1 MMAFRI
7 ETRAEPIPG
16 YSLIERIG
24 GGGYG
29 DVWKCEAPGGLYKAI
44 KFVFGNLES
53 TSAVGEDADT
63 GRAEQELKS
72 LERIKRIRHPFI
84 LALDRYEIIDGQLMI
99 VTELADCSLHD
110 RVKECQLQGLPGIP
124 QDELMGYMLETA
136 EALDYM
142 TEKHDL
148 LHLDIKPQNLFL
160 LANHIKIGDFGL
172 VKDVEGMLANVTGG
186 FTTLYAA
193 PESFEGYVSRHSDQY
208 SLAIV
213 YQELLTGS
221 RPFTG
226 KNPRQLLLQHV
237 QGTPNLDALPPAERP
252 IVARALS
259 KAPADRWPNCKAFVK
274 ALQQIHQSYSQS
286 DQATDTQ
293 LEREA
298 QTQPIKTPSPSDGS
312 NLGQLRKVTGDIRQD
327 FKQRS
332 DAKPDTQIAHNSR
345 RMPKLQLPSKEQIV
359 LPEFDPNQGILRP
372 TIVIGLGQFGRATI
386 SWIQQELISHY
397 GQDGHPLLHCM
408 SLDTDATAPASHLCT
423 KESTEDLLL
432 MGLNRPSRYLRSRD
446 TLPPVEDWL
455 NTNLLY
461 RMPRTLTTSG
471 IRSLGRLAFIEHYS
485 AFTAKLERDIQELLS
500 PESMQKAVQKSAA
513 SIRHSVPRIVI
524 ITHLGGGTGSGMF
537 LDCAY
542 VVRDTLRKS
551 GIEKSEIL
559 GLLYLPDAVTMQSPD
574 LPEANAVAAL
584 HELYHFQQAEV
595 SFHACYLAKSEPL
608 TEDKPPFDQCLLF
621 ETRSLPPA
629 LQQEGSDTAISVI
642 RQAAECVYRL
652 SLTSL
657 GNLADPVQ
665 TSSQRDLYLSCGVQ
679 VAASPH
685 LPVMNHAMKVLCNQ
699 MIDHWLRPIT
709 SQQNEAIQKRIDD
722 FIEIEKY
729 HSEGTFQHLEA
740 GLRDALGKSADES
753 IQELIEPF
761 QLPIKQKLPASQAV
775 QETLQKILDIIGNAK
790 GDDSVSH
797 SVLNPVTAWGH
808 AIKNAGE
815 SLTKQAYKKFR
826 HAIFSLMDKPG
837 LRIGAADVAQRYL
850 FRCMDKL
857 MNHHTRQAKKS
868 QEDFALALAYLRDDV
883 MEYDRIRNI
892 TKFLWPRMQTPA
904 ERLMAVYRARYESF
918 MHERLSMIYE
928 KLKNICV
935 TFTQEIEKCRAN
947 LLSLRYSKNSLE
959 ADVPKEQSAGSTTS
973 YLMPASMES
982 LTDLAQ
988 KYSSSFG
995 AEDLEKIDN
1004 LLAHS
1009 MSGSCPPLGDVY
1021 QMSPEAMLQIRNQIL
1036 GEIKR
1041 FLTKRGVS
1049 IDAASL
1055 FLERYQSD
1063 AEFLNRY
1070 LTQAQPHVALT
1081 GGHPCHENVVCM
1093 VPDSDNSRKLQSL
1106 ISQSHPE
1113 IQLSNQSTPD
1123 EVVIYRT
1130 LREFQLM
1137 ELHVLQEA
1145 GQQAY
1150 QSALQIE
1157 NFTPHARQ
1165 DISHWCSPEAE
1176 LPKTRNL

>member
-1 MMAFRI
+1 MAFRI
-7 ETRAEPIPG
+7 ETHAEPIPG

-110 RVKECQLQGLPGIP
+110 RVKECQSQGLPGIP
-124 QDELMGYMLETA
+124 HDELMGYMQETA

-186 FTTLYAA
+186 FTTIYAA
-193 PESFEGYVSRHSDQY
+193 PESFEGYVSRYSDQY

-213 YQELLTGS
+213 YQELLTGV

-237 QGTPNLDALPPAERP
+237 QGNPNLDSLPPAERP

-259 KAPADRWPNCKAFVK
+259 KTPTDRWPNCKAFIK
-274 ALQQIHQSYSQS
+274 ALKQLQQSYSQS

-293 LEREA
+293 LERET
-298 QTQPIKTPSPSDGS
+298 QTQPIKTSSPADDS
-312 NLGQLRKVTGDIRQD
+312 NLGQAKRSVTDARPD
-327 FKQRS
+327 LKFRS
-332 DAKPDTQIAHNSR
+332 DAKPDTQVAHNSR
-345 RMPKLQLPSKEQIV
+345 RMPKLQLPSKEQFV
-359 LPEFDPNQGILRP
+359 LPEFDAEHGYLRP
-372 TIVIGLGQFGRATI
+372 TLVIGLGQFGRATL
-386 SWIQQELISHY
+386 SWIQQELVSHF
-397 GQDGHPLLHCM
+397 GQDGHPLLHCL
-408 SLDTDATAPASHLCT
+408 SLDTDATVPAAHLRAADV
-423 KESTEDLLL
+423 TEDLLL
-432 MGLNRPSRYLRSRD
+432 MGLNRPARYLRSRD
-446 TLPPVEDWL
+446 SLPPVEDWL

-485 AFTAKLERDIQELLS
+485 NFTSRVEREIKELLS
-500 PESMQKAVQKSAA
+500 PEAMQRATLKSSAA
-513 SIRHSVPRIVI
+513 VRHAIPRVVIV
-524 ITHLGGGTGSGMF
+524 THLGGGTGSGMY

-542 VVRDTLRKS
+542 VVRDVIRKA
-551 GIEKSEIL
+551 GIESSEIL
-559 GLLYLPDAVTMQSPD
+559 GLFFLPDAGTMQSPD

-595 SFHACYLAKSEPL
+595 SFHAAYLSKTEPL
-608 TEDKPPFDQCLLF
+608 TEDKPPFHQCLFF
-621 ETRSLPPA
+621 ETHSLPPA
-629 LQQEGSDTAISVI
+629 IQQENTDTAVSII

-652 SLTSL
+652 SLTPL

-665 TSSQRDLYLSCGVQ
+665 TSNPRDVYQACGVK

-685 LPVMNHAMKVLCNQ
+685 LPVMNQTMKVLCNQ
-699 MIDHWLRPIT
+699 VIDHWTRPIT
-709 SQQNEAIQKRIDD
+709 SKQHEEIQKRIDD

-729 HSEGTFQHLEA
+729 HSDGIFQVLEN
-740 GLRDALGKSADES
+740 GLKEALGKTADEM

-761 QLPIKQKLPASQAV
+761 KLPIKQKLPASQAV
-775 QETLQKILDIIGNAK
+775 QDTLQKILDMIGNAK

-815 SLTKQAYKKFR
+815 TLTRQAHKKFR

-837 LRIGAADVAQRYL
+837 LRMGAAEIAQRCLY
-850 FRCMDKL
+850 RSMDKC
-857 MNHHTRQAKKS
+857 MIYHAKQAKKS
-868 QEDFALALAYLRDDV
+868 QEDFAMALAYLRDDL

-892 TKFLWPRMQTPA
+892 TKFLWPKMQPPA
-904 ERLMAVYRARYESF
+904 ERLIAVYRARYEAF
-918 MHERLSMIYE
+918 LHERLSLIYE
-928 KLKNICV
+928 KLKNLCI
-935 TFTQEIEKCRAN
+935 TFTQEIEKCRTN
-947 LLSLRYSKNSLE
+947 LLSLRYSKKTLE
-959 ADVPKEQSAGSTTS
+959 ADIPSNQSSHSTTS
-973 YLMPASMES
+973 YLMPAGIES
-982 LTDLAQ
+982 LQELVEKNSNDIPI
-988 KYSSSFG
+988 
-995 AEDLEKIDN
+995 EDLEKVDN

-1009 MSGSCPPLGDVY
+1009 MSGSCPPLGEIY
-1021 QMSPEAMLQIRNQIL
+1021 QMSPEAMLQFRNHIL
-1036 GEIKR
+1036 GVIKT
-1041 FLTKRGVS
+1041 FVEKRGLS
-1049 IDAASL
+1049 TDAAAL

-1063 AEFLNRY
+1063 PDFLNQY
-1070 LTQAQPHVALT
+1070 LAQAHPHTVLPE
-1081 GGHPCHENVVCM
+1081 GHHGTERTLCL
-1093 VPDSDNSRKLQSL
+1093 VPDTDNGKKLQDL
-1106 ISQSHPE
+1106 ISQSHPD
-1113 IQLSNQSTPD
+1113 IQLCNQSSQD
-1123 EVVIYRT
+1123 EVVVYRT
-1130 LREFQLM
+1130 LRGFQLL
-1137 ELHVLQEA
+1137 ELQVLQEA